1 VNVTVIVL
9 AKAPVAG
16 RVKTRC
22 CPPCTP
28 AGAAELAA
36 AALADTLCSVAKSS
50 AARGVLVLEGSLAEG
65 APVVL
70 PDRVEVLP
78 QRGEGLDERLAGA
91 FADAGGPALVV
102 GMDTP
107 QLTPALVDHAC
118 RTLLRPA
125 VEAVLGPA
133 ADGGYWAI
141 GLRRADPMVFLGV
154 PMSRADTGWQ
164 QRRRLRHLGLRIG
177 MLPTLRDV
185 DTWDDALAVAASVP
199 RSRFAAAV
207 DGLRLHLSAAG

>member
-1 VNVTVIVL
+1 VNATVIVL

-22 CPPCTP
+22 CPPCTA

-36 AALADTLCSVAKSS
+36 VALTDTLCSVALSS
-50 AARGVLVLEGSLAEG
+50 AARCVLVLEGSLADG
-65 APVVL
+65 VPVVL
-70 PDRVEVLP
+70 PDGVEVLP
-78 QRGEGLDERLAGA
+78 QRGDGLDERLAAA
-91 FADAGGPALVV
+91 FADAGGPALLV

-107 QLTPALVDHAC
+107 QLTPAVVDHAG
-118 RTLLRPA
+118 RMLLDGA

-154 PMSRADTGWQ
+154 PMSRPDTGWH
-164 QRRRLRHLGLRIG
+164 QRRRLRHLGLGTG

-185 DTWDDALAVAASVP
+185 DTWDDALAVASSVP

-207 DGLRLHLSAAG
+207 DDVRLELAAAR